1 MFTSPDDFTKNDTKK
16 VNEENFRKKDKLEC
30 HPLSYAYKEKKPI
43 QDGLKVISFNSFVF
57 CTVLVDN

>member
-1 MFTSPDDFTKNDTKK
+1 MFTSPDDFTKTDTKK

-43 QDGLKVISFNSFVF
+43 QDGLKVISFNSFV
-57 CTVLVDN
+57 